1 MEAGI
6 ADESDTPILCSAEH
20 QAGDIFNPN
29 IVASVVWS
37 FNQKQIY
44 VVAAVRF
51 LADVQRN
58 VAAVIAAVENV
69 DTNV

>member
-6 ADESDTPILCSAEH
+6 ADESEISTFRSAKH

-58 VAAVIAAVENV
+58 VAAVIALAENV
-69 DTNV
+69 DANV